1 MPECRKLLAIRH
13 QLGAFVQIGAINAE
27 DLVVGAGHQIVAGVV
42 IGFVTLPDPDPLQ
55 PDQRRFVV
63 LHRHFDAAAFAVDAA
78 AEADFVAGFFGN
90 DMIAEAAGV
99 EIARPVAIFET
110 EAEGVI
116 DGLVFRRIL

>member
-42 IGFVTLPDPDPLQ
+42 VGFVTLPDPDPLQ

-63 LHRHFDAAAFAVDAA
+63 LHRHFDAAAFAIDAA
-78 AEADFVAGFFGN
+78 AKSNFATGVFG
-90 DMIAEAAGV
+90 DDVIAVAAGI
-99 EIARPVAIFET
+99 EIAGWRYLKP
-110 EAEGVI
+110 
-116 DGLVFRRIL
+116 RRNE